1 MSVFL
6 EILRRILGW
15 VEDRG
20 DEYESETL
28 YGNTSGETITPNIYR
43 VGFGSGSSNPTNFEP
58 TYVKTVKRIDD
69 VHSASSIYAKYEP
82 ISSYSPHTS
91 SSMLQQPSSTKLTYS
106 SSPTLSRSKPPTSS
120 SNQNQSLTSH
130 LSSSKTLSFA
140 PSTSSKPCT
149 KEAKVSPS
157 SKTIP
162 KASLSSSESSPL
174 SFKHP
179 PSFKL
184 TLTPAFSN
192 VTNQQTKATN
202 KQVEKSTSPILKFQ
216 TSHSEP
222 SPLSSK
228 PFTFSSNVPLSSLK
242 QSTSSSVTP
251 ASFKSTLAPTSPNAT
266 NEHSKATNKQ
276 VEKNTSPILKFQ
288 TSHSEPSPLSSK
300 PFIFSSNVPLSSLKQ
315 STSSSVTPASFK
327 STLAP
332 TSPNGTNEH
341 SKANY
346 IWVQKDALPIYAIP
360 KDIQDLIKKD
370 KVPGVLKRPLC
381 VSTYKDYFAALL
393 YAEDFYIEK
402 WSKFKLLGITL
413 KLQEATIKWSYFTDS
428 DGKDDRT
435 FVEFKID
442 AAREKR
448 PFLLSRDFVF
458 AKPSGSNIEP
468 FQGII
473 YRVVKSTTVLVEF
486 GEGFHSQHYS
496 SRKYD
501 VSFSFN
507 RVCLK
512 RGHEAI
518 EAASDPSFE
527 SFTFPSFH
535 YRTLISA
542 SSPSYFNYKLDT
554 DQMSAVQQILKFRG
568 SPPYLIEGPLCVTKE
583 KRNEPKVLSRT
594 GLVIQEAMLQIYEK
608 SQDHRILV
616 CAPINSTCD
625 LLTRSLKKYI
635 PESDIFRGNAAFRE
649 VDGVPLDIL
658 PSCVL
663 KGECFACPP
672 LQELQKFRV
681 IVSTYVSSFR
691 LHSKG
696 IMAGHFS
703 HIFLVDASSA
713 TEPEAMIALANF
725 ATDDTAVI
733 VTGAQGNRS
742 GWVRSDIARENGL
755 RESYFERLHETIAS
769 NSVNKS
775 LFLAQIDNP
784 KSNCKSEMMPIP

>member
-6 EILRRILGW
+6 EILRCILCC

-20 DEYESETL
+20 DEYEYETL
-28 YGNTSGETITPNIYR
+28 YGNNSGETITPNIYR
-43 VGFGSGSSNPTNFEP
+43 VGFGSRSSNPTNFEP
-58 TYVKTVKRIDD
+58 TYVETVKRIDD

-106 SSPTLSRSKPPTSS
+106 SSPTLSRSEPPKSS

-157 SKTIP
+157 SKPIP
-162 KASLSSSESSPL
+162 KASLSSSESSPS

-192 VTNQQTKATN
+192 VTNQQTKA
-202 KQVEKSTSPILKFQ
+202 
-216 TSHSEP
+216 
-222 SPLSSK
+222 
-228 PFTFSSNVPLSSLK
+228 
-242 QSTSSSVTP
+242 
-251 ASFKSTLAPTSPNAT
+251 A
-266 NEHSKATNKQ
+266 NKQ

-288 TSHSEPSPLSSK
+288 TSHSEPSPLQ
-300 PFIFSSNVPLSSLKQ
+300 LW
-315 STSSSVTPASFK
+315 
-327 STLAP
+327 LAP

-393 YAEDFYIEK
+393 YAEDFYIEQ

-428 DGKDDRT
+428 DDKDDRI

-486 GEGFHSQHYS
+486 GKGFHSQHYS

-512 RGHEAI
+512 RGHQAI
-518 EAASDPSFE
+518 EAASHPTFE
-527 SFTFPSFH
+527 SFTFPSF
-535 YRTLISA
+535 RSRRLISA

-554 DQMSAVQQILKFRG
+554 DQMSAVQQIIKFHG

-583 KRNEPKVLSRT
+583 KRNEPKALSRT
-594 GLVIQEAMLQIYEK
+594 GLVIQEAMLQIYKK
-608 SQDHRILV
+608 SRDHRILV

-649 VDGVPLDIL
+649 IDGVPLDIL

-691 LHSKG
+691 LHNKG

-703 HIFLVDASSA
+703 HIFVVDASSA

-725 ATDDTAVI
+725 ATDDTTVI

-755 RESYFERLHETIAS
+755 RESYFERLHEKIAS

-784 KSNCKSEMMPIP
+784 KSNCKSDNDAYSLVSYSIL